1 MKKTALLLTLTFIIA
16 LMAACSS
23 DDENT
28 EAADDAKT
36 DSETQEE
43 ENEEESEESESEDN
57 GSNLADASSEEE
69 QDTEEEEEEEYEPYE
84 YEEVWADVGLEVES
98 SNDEINSDLE
108 KFQPLLIS
116 DTKQDYRGYVS
127 SVLTSVQQEVTV
139 GYHYKRFMNNVPDM
153 LMDLKRVELET
164 NEMDYARQQMIKAYE
179 KAIDTI
185 EPLESEID
193 DIHDGNFDTESM
205 NELENN
211 LLEVYH
217 YEALACVQLQ
227 RLNEEEDIELE
238 LEGEDALL
246 DFIDENL
253 IEDKL

>member
-1 MKKTALLLTLTFIIA
+1 MKKTALLLTLTFIIV

-69 QDTEEEEEEEYEPYE
+69 QDTEEEEEEYEPYE
-84 YEEVWADVGLEVES
+84 YEEVWEDVGLEVES
-98 SNDEINSDLE
+98 SKDEINSDLE

-116 DTKQDYRGYVS
+116 DTKQDYRGYIS
-127 SVLTSVQQEVTV
+127 SVLTSVQAEVTV